1 MAERFPA
8 TGESVA
14 IIEDLKQQAKL
25 NQKYNE
31 LAERLESL
39 AERWAIQS
47 INSLGKLYWWHQA
60 MDARWQTQ
68 AKWWQNGVHYHQY

>member
-39 AERWAIQS
+39 AER
-47 INSLGKLYWWHQA
+47 
-60 MDARWQTQ
+60 
-68 AKWWQNGVHYHQY
+68 